1 MRTKTVL
8 LIGLI
13 IISGGMVAQTTDSK
27 SNEKNKIKVHIEKEV
42 NGKKTVIDTTF
53 SSTDDAAYKT
63 FMDEHEMKVEVVEGK
78 GKDGK
83 KIKKEVIVKM
93 DDKKGNTERKMI
105 FISPDGPMPPM
116 PPSPPSPPMPPS
128 IPEIDEEME
137 TLNFS
142 WTDDRGEKHDEKVE
156 KEIKVIRM
164 KDSNEMD
171 WNSSDIDKY
180 LKDEKSSKRSR
191 RNKNVKKRVIII
203 EEY

>member
-93 DDKKGNTERKMI
+93 DDKKGNTERKMMYMH
-105 FISPDGPMPPM
+105 PDAPMPPM
-116 PPSPPSPPMPPS
+116 PPSPPSPPS
-128 IPEIDEEME
+128 IPEIDEEMKSFD
-137 TLNFS
+137 FS

>member
-1 MRTKTVL
+1 MRTKTIL
-8 LIGLI
+8 LICFSI
-13 IISGGMVAQTTDSK
+13 IAGALLAQTT
-27 SNEKNKIKVHIEKEV
+27 EKKPTENNKVKVHIEKEV

-53 SSTDDAAYKT
+53 TSTDDSAYKT

-105 FISPDGPMPPM
+105 IINPDAPM

-128 IPEIDEEME
+128 IPEIDEEMRILKLS
-137 TLNFS
+137 LN
-142 WTDDRGEKHDEKVE
+142 DENDEKQDKKIE
-156 KEIKVIRM
+156 REIRIM
-164 KDSNEMD
+164 KMDDDDEME
-171 WNSSDIDKY
+171 WISSDIDKY
-180 LKDEKSSKRSR
+180 IKDEKSTKRSR

>member
-13 IISGGMVAQTTDSK
+13 IISGGMVAQTTGSK
-27 SNEKNKIKVHIEKEV
+27 SNEKNKIKVRIEKDV
-42 NGKKTVIDTTF
+42 NGKNTVIDTIF
-53 SSTDDAAYKT
+53 SSTEDSAYKT

-83 KIKKEVIVKM
+83 RINKEVIVKM
-93 DDKKGNTERKMI
+93 DDKSGNTERKMI
-105 FISPDGPMPPM
+105 IINPDAPM

-142 WTDDRGEKHDEKVE
+142 WTDDRGEKHDEKIE

-171 WNSSDIDKY
+171 WTSSDIDKY
-180 LKDEKSSKRSR
+180 IHDDKSKKRSR
-191 RNKNVKKRVIII
+191 KGKNVKKRVIII

>member
-1 MRTKTVL
+1 
-8 LIGLI
+8 
-13 IISGGMVAQTTDSK
+13 
-27 SNEKNKIKVHIEKEV
+27 
-42 NGKKTVIDTTF
+42 
-53 SSTDDAAYKT
+53 
-63 FMDEHEMKVEVVEGK
+63 
-78 GKDGK
+78 
-83 KIKKEVIVKM
+83 
-93 DDKKGNTERKMI
+93 
-105 FISPDGPMPPM
+105 
-116 PPSPPSPPMPPS
+116 MPPS

>member
-116 PPSPPSPPMPPS
+116 PPSPPSPPS
-128 IPEIDEEME
+128 IPEIDEEMKSFD
-137 TLNFS
+137 FS

>member
-83 KIKKEVIVKM
+83 K
-93 DDKKGNTERKMI
+93 
-105 FISPDGPMPPM
+105 
-116 PPSPPSPPMPPS
+116 
-128 IPEIDEEME
+128 
-137 TLNFS
+137 
-142 WTDDRGEKHDEKVE
+142 
-156 KEIKVIRM
+156 
-164 KDSNEMD
+164 
-171 WNSSDIDKY
+171 
-180 LKDEKSSKRSR
+180 
-191 RNKNVKKRVIII
+191 
-203 EEY
+203 

>member
-8 LIGLI
+8 LICLC
-13 IISGGMVAQTTDSK
+13 IISGGLMAQTTDIK
-27 SNEKNKIKVHIEKEV
+27 SNEKNKVKVHIEKEV
-42 NGKKTVIDTTF
+42 NGKKTIIDTVF
-53 SSTDDAAYKT
+53 NSTDDSAYKN

-116 PPSPPSPPMPPS
+116 PPSPPSL
-128 IPEIDEEME
+128 PEIDEEMKSFDFRWNDE
-137 TLNFS
+137 NGRKQ
-142 WTDDRGEKHDEKVE
+142 DRKIE
-156 KEIKVIRM
+156 KEIRIM
-164 KDSNEMD
+164 KMDDDDEME
-171 WNSSDIDKY
+171 WNSSDLDKY
-180 LKDEKSSKRSR
+180 IKDEKSTKRSR

>member
-93 DDKKGNTERKMI
+93 DDKKGNTERKMMYMH
-105 FISPDGPMPPM
+105 PDGPMPPM
-116 PPSPPSPPMPPS
+116 PPSPPSPPS
-128 IPEIDEEME
+128 IPEIDEDMKSFE
-137 TLNFS
+137 FS

-191 RNKNVKKRVIII
+191 RNKKCKK
-203 EEY
+203 ESDYY